1 MWLPLLHCSPVTVER
16 KLDYYL
22 YVIQRRYKAMV
33 PDLNRLLPSSKPL
46 RDKINE
52 LSSGPNQAQVYSF
65 TISVI
70 INLPGC
76 KGITYCL

>member
-1 MWLPLLHCSPVTVER
+1 MWLPRLHCGPVTVER
-16 KLDYYL
+16 KLDCYL
-22 YVIQRRYKAMV
+22 CVIQRRYKAMV
-33 PDLNRLLPSSKPL
+33 PGLNRLLPSLKPL
-46 RDKINE
+46 RDKIIE
-52 LSSGPNQAQVYSF
+52 LSSGSNQAQVYSF